1 MQVQLSDVE
10 IVIGALKKGASLI
23 DIYTV
28 CLTV

>member
-1 MQVQLSDVE
+1 MQIQLSDVE

-28 CLTV
+28 CV